1 MKVRDFIKFLMDFDM
16 DAELVVQNGNTFD
29 DYEELKLSWGGP
41 NSADG
46 SGKKD
51 ADYIWIDNMV
61 DRHGETEEPKYPKQ
75 VCKTVKD
82 EIHTYIANNFVTDT
96 GLTIVT

>member
-1 MKVRDFIKFLMDFDM
+1 MKVRDFIKFLIDFDM
-16 DAELVVQNGNTFD
+16 DAEVVVSNGDTFD
-29 DYEELKLSWGGP
+29 DYEEVKLSWGGP

-61 DRHGETEEPKYPKQ
+61 GRSAETEGL
-75 VCKTVKD
+75 
-82 EIHTYIANNFVTDT
+82 EIPQADLQDCQ
-96 GLTIVT
+96 G